1 MELQQFSPISLI
13 YKPVGELKENRQ
25 NPRVHSEK
33 QLKKLEN
40 SLITFGFN
48 IPIVIDKDNVII
60 SGNAVFRA
68 AKQLGHT
75 TVPTVAVEHLTPSQ
89 KKAFVIAINRIAEDA
104 EWDNAILKEDFEF
117 LIQENFELE
126 LSGFEIPEID
136 MIIKNTYSEDEPED
150 DEADVLPEESEVPEL
165 VKPGDLYQL
174 GKHKMLCGNSL
185 TEAILKVLMDNKKA
199 KMVFADFPY
208 NVKVNGH
215 ICESGK
221 HAEFA
226 MASGEMKEPEFT
238 KFLNSSMINM
248 VNYTTDGS
256 IHFLCMDWR
265 HAKNILDA
273 ADGVYSE
280 LKNICIWDKG
290 SGGMGSLYRSQ
301 HEFIFVFKNGKA
313 PHINNV
319 ELGKHGRY
327 RTNVWQYPG
336 VRASNPDSLEDLKL
350 HPTVKNLSMVAD
362 AILDCS
368 NPNDIIL
375 DTFAGSGTTLLAA
388 EKTKRKAYVV
398 EYEPHYCDVIIYR
411 WEKLTG
417 KKALLLGNYEEAH
430 DVQA

>member
-1 MELQQFSPISLI
+1 METKGLEKLNLT
-13 YKPVGELKENRQ
+13 YKRVSELKENPH
-25 NPRVHSEK
+25 NPRIHSDA
-33 QLKKLEN
+33 QLKKLEK
-40 SLITFGFN
+40 SISEFGMN
-48 IPIVIDKDNVII
+48 IPIIVDEDGNII

-117 LIQENFELE
+117 LIQDNFELE
-126 LSGFEIPEID
+126 LSGFDVPEID
-136 MIIKNTYSEDEPED
+136 VILNMSFEGGEEPEI
-150 DEADVLPEESEVPEL
+150 DESDILPNESEVPEL

-174 GKHKMLCGNSL
+174 GKHKVLCGNSL
-185 TEAILKVLMDNKKA
+185 NNTALEVLMDGKKA
-199 KMVFADFPY
+199 DMVFTDPPY

-215 ICESGK
+215 ISKSGK
-221 HAEFA
+221 HQEFA
-226 MASGEMKEPEFT
+226 MASGEMTQAEFT
-238 KFLNSSMINM
+238 GFLNTSMTNLKKHII
-248 VNYTTDGS
+248 DGS
-256 IHFLCMDWR
+256 ILFICMDWK
-265 HAKNILDA
+265 HTKELLIAT
-273 ADGVYSE
+273 DGLYE
-280 LKNICIWDKG
+280 LKNICVWDKG

-301 HEFIFVFKNGKA
+301 HEFIFVFKKGKA
-313 PHINNV
+313 SHINNV

-327 RTNVWQYPG
+327 RTNIWQYPG

-350 HPTVKNLSMVAD
+350 HPTVKNVSMVAD

-375 DTFAGSGTTLLAA
+375 DIFAGSGTTLLAA
-388 EKTKRKAYVV
+388 EKTKRKAYVI

-417 KKALLLGNYEEAH
+417 KKAQLLGNYGDTHNE
-430 DVQA
+430 